1 MAKFKQL
8 FSGVLKYKAEPKYMV
23 SQYELNRLCWS
34 AAAISNWAAASKGPI
49 VAHGPSTTEARQPQH
64 FLQLPLKGAFL
75 LFYFTGSPVN
85 RSMNSFIFI

>member
-8 FSGVLKYKAEPKYMV
+8 FSGVLKYKAEPEYMV

-49 VAHGPSTTEARQPQH
+49 FASRTTA
-64 FLQLPLKGAFL
+64 
-75 LFYFTGSPVN
+75 
-85 RSMNSFIFI
+85 